1 MSELATD
8 RRFLTLDVAGRLFR
22 LPRRGL
28 LVGLLLL
35 AGILVVSAW
44 ALLSGDYE
52 IGLDQVLAAFAGTA
66 DDPLSA
72 YFVTEVRAPRVL
84 AALVVGAALG
94 MSGSIFQVVTGNP
107 LGSPDIIGFT
117 TGAAS
122 GALISIVVLDGGP
135 AVIAS
140 GAILGGLAT
149 AALVYGLASHHRTV
163 APYRLVLVGIGIGAA
178 LAALNSL
185 LLVRASLTA
194 AQTAAQ
200 WLAGSLNAMLWP
212 RVELMTGALVVL
224 SLAAL
229 TIARPLQ
236 MLAIGD
242 DVARGN
248 GVDVQRVRLLA
259 VLIGVALMATATA
272 TAGPIAFVALAA
284 PQISRRLTGRAVP
297 GLVASALTG
306 ALLVL
311 LSDRIAVTV
320 IAPDELAVGVVTG
333 AVGGA
338 YLVVLLVSQWRRK

>member
-1 MSELATD
+1 MSGLAPD
-8 RRFLTLDVAGRLFR
+8 RRFVVLGPATRQFR

-28 LVGLLLL
+28 TVSLLLL
-35 AGILVVSAW
+35 LGIAGLSAW
-44 ALLSGDYE
+44 ALLTGDYPVSFS
-52 IGLDQVLAAFAGTA
+52 QVLASFAGTA
-66 DDPLSA
+66 EDPLGA
-72 YFVTEVRAPRVL
+72 YFVTEVRAPRVV

-94 MSGSIFQVVTGNP
+94 LSGSIFQVVSGNP

-122 GALISIVVLDGGP
+122 GALLSIVILDGGP
-135 AVIAS
+135 AVIAT
-140 GAILGGLAT
+140 GAILGGLGT
-149 AALVYGLASHHRTV
+149 AVLVYGLASHHRTV
-163 APYRLVLVGIGIGAA
+163 APYRLVLVGIGIGAG
-178 LAALNSL
+178 LAALNAL

-200 WLAGSLNAMLWP
+200 WLAGSLNAMTWP
-212 RVELMTGALVVL
+212 RVELMIGALVLL
-224 SLAAL
+224 SIATLA
-229 TIARPLQ
+229 IARPLHL
-236 MLAIGD
+236 LAIGD

-248 GVDVQRVRLLA
+248 GVEVHRVRLLA

-284 PQISRRLTGRAVP
+284 PQIARRLTGVAVP
-297 GLVASALTG
+297 PLIASALTG
-306 ALLVL
+306 AFLVL
-311 LSDRIAVTV
+311 VSDRVAVTV